1 MIREEYIVEE
11 LLKICEPI
19 MKYIDEHHDPYTKV
33 VIDMDGVRVM
43 GTELSI
49 PRGERQPE
57 N

>member
-1 MIREEYIVEE
+1 MREEYIVEA
-11 LLKICEPI
+11 LLKICEPV
-19 MKYIDEHHDPYTKV
+19 MKYIDEHYDPYTKV

-49 PRGERQPE
+49 PREERQPE